1 MMDEFQISD
10 NGKRIDIMQLPSV
23 LSTRAKDRDEIDLL
37 GLLGTLID
45 HKWLIGAIT
54 GAFMVSGV
62 AYSVLAPPVYLANAL
77 VQVEPKK
84 NDMLGF
90 SDISSMLGGQSPAAT
105 EIGIIKSRAII
116 GKTVDD
122 LHLDIQITPNTFPVV
137 GGFLARRYKGAT
149 ADSVAPARFGMDSYA
164 WGGERLEI
172 VKLNLPDELLGKKL
186 KLVAAE
192 QQRFK
197 LFNDDGVLLV
207 DGAAGEEIAQNG
219 VTVCVATLTANPGTE
234 FEVVRNP
241 RIVTIQNYQDVIE
254 VSEQGKESGIIN
266 LALASTDSAL
276 AVKILNKVSALYVQQ
291 NVQRTSA
298 EAAQSLDFLQA
309 QLPQVKQDL
318 AKASNALN
326 SYQTGGNTVNIS
338 LETKSVLEQIVVLD
352 TRISDLKLQQAE
364 MDRKF
369 TREHPTYRAL
379 MAQMADLNSQRRG
392 LEKKVQGLPATQ
404 QELLNLTRDV
414 EVATQIYTQL
424 LNKSQELDIVRA
436 GAVGNARLID
446 TADVDRTNP
455 VKPRKALIVLIATF
469 LGAFVGVALVL
480 LRKSLSRGI
489 EGPEAIEQ
497 LGLPV
502 YASIPYSSLQQEE
515 DNKKPRANDDKNRQ
529 AFLLAQSNPTDLSI
543 ESIRSLRTCLHFAGL
558 DATNNRIMISG
569 PSPEVGKTFVS
580 SNLAAVI
587 AQGGQ
592 KVVLVDAD
600 MRKGHLH
607 KTLATPVSNGL
618 SDLLAKRCSVEQ
630 AIHKLEVEN
639 LHFISRGQVPP
650 NPSELLMHAN
660 FRELMT
666 QLSQMYDVV
675 IIDTPP
681 LLAVTDAAI
690 VGREAAIN
698 LIVTRF
704 GVNPAKEIE
713 LTIRRFAQNGIE
725 LKGAIFNGVEKR
737 ASSYYGNGSYAYY
750 NYEYASD
757 KS

>member
-1 MMDEFQISD
+1 
-10 NGKRIDIMQLPSV
+10 MQLPSV
-23 LSTRAKDRDEIDLL
+23 IGSRDNDQDSIDLL
-37 GLLGTLID
+37 GIFGSLID
-45 HKWLIGAIT
+45 QKWLIGALT
-54 GAFMVSGV
+54 GAFMVTGV
-62 AYSVLAPPVYLANAL
+62 AYAVLATPVYLANAL

-90 SDISSMLGGQSPAAT
+90 SDLNSMLGGQSPAAT
-105 EIGIIKSRAII
+105 EIGIIESRAVI

-122 LHLDIQITPNTFPVV
+122 LHLDIEVTPNTFPMI
-137 GGFLARRYKGAT
+137 GGFLARRYRGET
-149 ADSVAPARFGMDSYA
+149 ENSVASPRFGLNSYA
-164 WGGERLEI
+164 WGGERLDI
-172 VKLNLPDELLGKKL
+172 AQLKLPEELLGKKL
-186 KLVAAE
+186 TLI
-192 QQRFK
+192 
-197 LFNDDGVLLV
+197 
-207 DGAAGEEIAQNG
+207 AGEQKHFQLFDDNDRLLAEGVAGQSFAQNG
-219 VTVCVATLTANPGTE
+219 VEGLINNLAANAGTE

-241 RIVTIQNYQDVIE
+241 RIVAILNYQTILD
-254 VSEQGKESGIIN
+254 VSEQGKESGIIR
-266 LALASTDSAL
+266 LALASSDYRQ
-276 AVKILNKVSALYVQQ
+276 AVMILNKVATLYVQQ

-309 QLPQVKQDL
+309 QLPQVKRDL
-318 AKASNALN
+318 IKASEALN
-326 SYQTGGNTVNIS
+326 GYQTRGKTVNIS
-338 LETKSVLEQIVVLD
+338 LETQSVLEQIVTLD
-352 TRISDLKLQQAE
+352 TRVSELKMQQAE

-369 TREHPTYRAL
+369 TKQHPAYRAL
-379 MAQMADLNSQRRG
+379 MSQIG
-392 LEKKVQGLPATQ
+392 ELTQLQKNLQSKVQDLPATQ

-414 EVATQIYTQL
+414 EVASQIYTQL

-446 TADVDRTNP
+446 TADVDMTTP
-455 VKPRKALIVLIATF
+455 VKPRKPLIVLIATF

-480 LRKSLSRGI
+480 VRKSMSKGL

-502 YASIPYSSLQQEE
+502 YASIPYSALQQEE
-515 DNKKPRANDDKNRQ
+515 DTKKVRMTDQ
-529 AFLLAQSNPTDLSI
+529 AYLLALRNPTDLSI

-569 PSPEVGKTFVS
+569 PSPQVGKTFVS
-580 SNLAAVI
+580 SNLAAVM
-587 AQGGQ
+587 AQSGQ
-592 KVVLVDAD
+592 RVVLIDAD

-607 KTLATPVSNGL
+607 KTLNTPITNGL
-618 SDLLAKRCSVEQ
+618 SDLLVKRCTIEQ
-630 AIHKLEVEN
+630 AINTVEVDN

-660 FRELMT
+660 FRELLA
-666 QLSQMYDVV
+666 QLSELYDVV

-690 VGREAAIN
+690 VGREAAIS

-725 LKGAIFNGVEKR
+725 LKGAVFNGVEKR
-737 ASSYYGNGSYAYY
+737 AASYYGNGGYGYY

-757 KS
+757 KT